1 MDRAGFDPRYS
12 PEFQRGFDPA
22 VHDGPAATS
31 ETHERIPTGSNPP
44 APRVPPIPPA
54 PGSLQSDVVLPP
66 PRPEA
71 EGSGSAVDAADG
83 EAELLVPPW
92 RNPYLVVLTILGV
105 VLLAIGVSA
114 FRWSVE
120 QVYQGQFG
128 FGGEDDE
135 ARDAWLA
142 AQVAWGLAPLLALAG
157 VLTLIGV
164 IFFIAMTWRAYRR
177 PIDDEYGDIEDFD
190 SVG

>member
-31 ETHERIPTGSNPP
+31 ETHERIPSIPEP
-44 APRVPPIPPA
+44 VPPRIPPV
-54 PGSLQSDVVLPP
+54 PGSSPRDVVPP
-66 PRPEA
+66 PQRPETDG
-71 EGSGSAVDAADG
+71 EGPAADVG
-83 EAELLVPPW
+83 PQLDDIPVPPW

-105 VLLAIGVSA
+105 VLLAIGVST

-120 QVYQGQFG
+120 QVYRGQFG

-135 ARDAWLA
+135 ARETWLA
-142 AQVAWGLAPLLALAG
+142 AQVAWGLSPLLAFSGLA
-157 VLTLIGV
+157 TLIGV
-164 IFFIAMTWRAYRR
+164 VFFLAINWRSYRR
-177 PIDDEYGDIEDFD
+177 PADEEFGDLGDIDQA
-190 SVG
+190 G